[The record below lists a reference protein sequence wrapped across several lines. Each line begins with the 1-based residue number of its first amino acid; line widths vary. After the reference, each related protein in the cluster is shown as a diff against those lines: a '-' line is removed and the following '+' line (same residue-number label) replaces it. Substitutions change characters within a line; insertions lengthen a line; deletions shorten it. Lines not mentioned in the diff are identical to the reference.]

1 MRFKQHVRK
10 KCFGLEGGFQCHLT
24 LSFFF
29 FFVLLLDVFVN
40 FKRDY
45 SVYVNLKIT
54 IYVG

>member
-1 MRFKQHVRK
+1 MRFKKHVRK

-24 LSFFF
+24 LSSFL
-29 FFVLLLDVFVN
+29 VLLLDVFVN

-54 IYVG
+54 IYVGK